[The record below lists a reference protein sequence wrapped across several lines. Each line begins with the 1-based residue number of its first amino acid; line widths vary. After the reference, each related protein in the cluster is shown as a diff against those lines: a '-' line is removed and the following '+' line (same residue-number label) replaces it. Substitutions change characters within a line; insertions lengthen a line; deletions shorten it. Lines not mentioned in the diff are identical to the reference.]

1 VRAMKQIVAKRND
14 EKGRNPFRI
23 APLSLQSASVKR

>member
-1 VRAMKQIVAKRND
+1 MVTSADD

-23 APLSLQSASVKR
+23 TPLGLQSASVKDYLN